1 MIEDC
6 GTVIVDDDLFTGFRF
21 IATDVPADGD
31 PIAALTRWYF
41 DRNTHVPCST
51 RSQMTVDWEEYLT
64 RSVHARGAE
73 GVIILRAKLCE
84 THLLYY
90 PSLRKKLML
99 RDIPQ
104 LLFTTQP

>member
-1 MIEDC
+1 MVRRPPRSTRTDTLFPNTPLFRSLDMIEDC

-64 RSVHARGAE
+64 RSVHAKIG
-73 GVIILRAKLCE
+73 RA
-84 THLLYY
+84 HV
-90 PSLRKKLML
+90 
-99 RDIPQ
+99 
-104 LLFTTQP
+104 